1 MTWSQI
7 FDKGSNLS
15 WWLGT
20 DKETGCFWSELVD
33 IVHCG
38 HGDDWLLMAAGQ
50 LFSPLS
56 PPALR
61 FPRILRQF
69 QHNSRS
75 RSQRIR
81 DTHTGLHHVCL
92 FTSHTSH
99 MLTSHNIHN
108 KYSASLKEPFIVWN
122 LSIYDLW
129 GRMIFLVDRNK
140 NQTRQGQAQEFGIW
154 NLVFGL
160 WTSSM
165 D

>member
-50 LFSPLS
+50 LFSPSLLPLS
-56 PPALR
+56 GFQGYSDSFNTTAGAGARARGSETLIRCYIMCASSLHTLGTNGTCSQVITSIINIPPAWRNL
-61 FPRILRQF
+61 L
-69 QHNSRS
+69 SS
-75 RSQRIR
+75 E
-81 DTHTGLHHVCL
+81 T
-92 FTSHTSH
+92 
-99 MLTSHNIHN
+99 
-108 KYSASLKEPFIVWN
+108 YPF
-122 LSIYDLW
+122 
-129 GRMIFLVDRNK
+129 MIFLVDRK
-140 NQTRQGQAQEFGIW
+140 RNQTRQGQAQEFGIW